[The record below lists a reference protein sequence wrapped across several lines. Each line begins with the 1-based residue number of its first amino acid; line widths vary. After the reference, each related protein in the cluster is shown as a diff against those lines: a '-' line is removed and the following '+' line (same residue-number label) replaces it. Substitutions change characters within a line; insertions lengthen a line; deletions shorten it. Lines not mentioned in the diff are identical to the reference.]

1 MGRSDRELLKT
12 EKKRLKK
19 QKPKRTGAGPFTIW
33 ARFLLVVTPLSLGSL
48 VAASFLTPLFAIER
62 ISVSGNERIETAQ
75 VTKALSELEGRPLTT
90 VSAAELATLLGDIS
104 LIETFTFTAEPPN
117 TLRVKIRERQPLLV
131 LFREGQNW
139 LYDAAG
145 VKIEPTEVLGEHPFL
160 VFQGDPA
167 EDSRYK
173 YAVELLL
180 SLPLETY
187 RDVFS
192 VEVSEQLT
200 SKLTLKERDIT
211 VIWGANDEALLKAEV
226 LDALIANGARLIAKN
241 NGVNALHIACEHGNQ
256 NILKQ
261 LKAITTVA
269 DINQQDRN
277 GNFPLSIAVTTAHC
291 LQRGE

>member
-1 MGRSDRELLKT
+1 LGRSERELLKS

-33 ARFLLVVTPLSLGSL
+33 ARVLLVVTPLALGSL

-62 ISVSGNERIETAQ
+62 ISVSGNERIETSE
-75 VTKALSELEGRPLTT
+75 VTEALGELRGRPLTT
-90 VSAAELATLLGDIS
+90 VSAAELAEMLGEIS

-139 LYDAAG
+139 LFDAAG
-145 VKIEPTEVLGEHPFL
+145 VRIEPTEVLGEHPFL

-180 SLPLETY
+180 SLPIETY
-187 RDVFS
+187 EGVFS

-200 SKLTLKERDIT
+200 SKLTLKERDIS
-211 VIWGANDEALLKAEV
+211 VIWGDNEDALLKAEV
-226 LDALIANGARLIAKN
+226 LDSLIAT
-241 NGVNALHIACEHGNQ
+241 GVE
-256 NILKQ
+256 
-261 LKAITTVA
+261 
-269 DINQQDRN
+269 D
-277 GNFPLSIAVTTAHC
+277 SVTIDVSSPNSPVV
-291 LQRGE
+291 RYSDY

>member
-1 MGRSDRELLKT
+1 MGRSERELLRT

-19 QKPKRTGAGPFTIW
+19 QKPKRSGVGPFTIW
-33 ARFLLVVTPLSLGSL
+33 ARILLVVTPLTLGSL

-62 ISVSGNERIETAQ
+62 ISVSGNERIETSA
-75 VTKALSELEGRPLTT
+75 VTSALSELRGRPLTT
-90 VSAAELATLLGDIS
+90 VSANELAGLLSEIS

-131 LFREGQNW
+131 LFREGENW

-145 VKIEPTEVLGEHPFL
+145 VRIEPTAVLGEHPFL

-167 EDSRYK
+167 EDSRYR

-180 SLPLETY
+180 SLPISTY
-187 RDVFS
+187 ASVFS

-211 VIWGANDEALLKAEV
+211 VIWGDNQDALLKAEV
-226 LDALIANGARLIAKN
+226 LDSLIAT
-241 NGVNALHIACEHGNQ
+241 GVE
-256 NILKQ
+256 
-261 LKAITTVA
+261 
-269 DINQQDRN
+269 D
-277 GNFPLSIAVTTAHC
+277 SVTIDVSSPNSPVV
-291 LQRGE
+291 RYSDY

>member
-1 MGRSDRELLKT
+1 LGRSERELLKT

-33 ARFLLVVTPLSLGSL
+33 ARVLLVVTPLALGSL

-62 ISVSGNERIETAQ
+62 ISVSGNERIETSE
-75 VTKALSELEGRPLTT
+75 VTEALGELRGRPLTT
-90 VSAAELATLLGDIS
+90 VSAAELAEMLGEIS

-145 VKIEPTEVLGEHPFL
+145 VRIESTEVLGEHPFL

-180 SLPLETY
+180 SLPIETY
-187 RDVFS
+187 EGVFS
-192 VEVSEQLT
+192 IEVSEQLT
-200 SKLTLKERDIT
+200 SKLTLKERDIS
-211 VIWGANDEALLKAEV
+211 VIWGDNEDALLKAEV
-226 LDALIANGARLIAKN
+226 LDSLIAT
-241 NGVNALHIACEHGNQ
+241 GVE
-256 NILKQ
+256 
-261 LKAITTVA
+261 
-269 DINQQDRN
+269 D
-277 GNFPLSIAVTTAHC
+277 SVTIDVSSPNSPVV
-291 LQRGE
+291 RYSDY

>member
-1 MGRSDRELLKT
+1 LGRSERELLKS

-33 ARFLLVVTPLSLGSL
+33 ARVLLVVTPLALGSL

-62 ISVSGNERIETAQ
+62 ISVSGNERIETSE
-75 VTKALSELEGRPLTT
+75 VTQALGELRGRPLTT
-90 VSAAELATLLGDIS
+90 VSAAELAEMLGEIS

-139 LYDAAG
+139 LFDAAG
-145 VKIEPTEVLGEHPFL
+145 VRIEPTEVLGEHPFL

-180 SLPLETY
+180 SLPIETY
-187 RDVFS
+187 EGVFS

-200 SKLTLKERDIT
+200 SKLTLKERDIS
-211 VIWGANDEALLKAEV
+211 VIWGDNEDALLKAEV
-226 LDALIANGARLIAKN
+226 LDSLIAT
-241 NGVNALHIACEHGNQ
+241 GVE
-256 NILKQ
+256 
-261 LKAITTVA
+261 
-269 DINQQDRN
+269 D
-277 GNFPLSIAVTTAHC
+277 SVTIDVSSPNSPVV
-291 LQRGE
+291 RYSDY

>member
-1 MGRSDRELLKT
+1 LGRSDRELLKT

-19 QKPKRTGAGPFTIW
+19 QKPKRTSAGPFTIW
-33 ARFLLVVTPLSLGSL
+33 ARILLIVTPLTLGSL

-226 LDALIANGARLIAKN
+226 LDALIANG
-241 NGVNALHIACEHGNQ
+241 VEDQ
-256 NILKQ
+256 
-261 LKAITTVA
+261 
-269 DINQQDRN
+269 
-277 GNFPLSIAVTTAHC
+277 VTIDVSSPNSPVV
-291 LQRGE
+291 RYSDY

>member
-1 MGRSDRELLKT
+1 LGRSERELLKS

-33 ARFLLVVTPLSLGSL
+33 ARVLLVVTPLALGSL

-62 ISVSGNERIETAQ
+62 ISVSGNERIETSE
-75 VTKALSELEGRPLTT
+75 VTQALGELRGRPLTT
-90 VSAAELATLLGDIS
+90 VSAAELAEMLGEIS

-139 LYDAAG
+139 LFDAAG
-145 VKIEPTEVLGEHPFL
+145 VRIEPTEVLGEHPFL

-180 SLPLETY
+180 SLPIETY
-187 RDVFS
+187 EGVFS

-200 SKLTLKERDIT
+200 SKLALKERDIS
-211 VIWGANDEALLKAEV
+211 VIWGDNEDALLKAEV
-226 LDALIANGARLIAKN
+226 LDSLIAT
-241 NGVNALHIACEHGNQ
+241 GVE
-256 NILKQ
+256 
-261 LKAITTVA
+261 
-269 DINQQDRN
+269 D
-277 GNFPLSIAVTTAHC
+277 SVTIDVSSPNSPVV
-291 LQRGE
+291 RYSDY

>member
-1 MGRSDRELLKT
+1 MGRSERELLKN

-33 ARFLLVVTPLSLGSL
+33 ARILLILTPLALGAL

-62 ISVSGNERIETAQ
+62 INVSGNERIETGE
-75 VTKALSELEGRPLTT
+75 VTAALSGLRGRPLTT
-90 VSAAELATLLGDIS
+90 VSADELATLLSDIS

-131 LFREGQNW
+131 LFREGENW

-145 VKIEPTEVLGEHPFL
+145 VKIEPTGVVGEHPFL

-167 EDSRYK
+167 EDARYK

-180 SLPLETY
+180 SLPLTTY
-187 RDVFS
+187 QGIFS

-200 SKLTLKERDIT
+200 SKLTLKERGIT
-211 VIWGANDEALLKAEV
+211 VIWGDNDEALLKAEV
-226 LDALIANGARLIAKN
+226 LDSLIAT
-241 NGVNALHIACEHGNQ
+241 GVE
-256 NILKQ
+256 
-261 LKAITTVA
+261 
-269 DINQQDRN
+269 D
-277 GNFPLSIAVTTAHC
+277 SVTIDVSSPNSPVV
-291 LQRGE
+291 RYSDY

>member
-1 MGRSDRELLKT
+1 LGRSERELLKT

-33 ARFLLVVTPLSLGSL
+33 ARVLLVVTPLALGSL

-62 ISVSGNERIETAQ
+62 ISVSGNERIETSE
-75 VTKALSELEGRPLTT
+75 VTQALGELRGRPLTT
-90 VSAAELATLLGDIS
+90 VSAAELAEMLGEIS

-139 LYDAAG
+139 LFDAAG
-145 VKIEPTEVLGEHPFL
+145 VRIEPTAVLGEHPFL

-180 SLPLETY
+180 SLPIETY
-187 RDVFS
+187 EGVFS

-200 SKLTLKERDIT
+200 SKLTLKERDIS
-211 VIWGANDEALLKAEV
+211 VIWGDNEDALLKAEV
-226 LDALIANGARLIAKN
+226 LDSLIAT
-241 NGVNALHIACEHGNQ
+241 GVE
-256 NILKQ
+256 
-261 LKAITTVA
+261 
-269 DINQQDRN
+269 D
-277 GNFPLSIAVTTAHC
+277 SVTIDVSSPNSPVV
-291 LQRGE
+291 RYSDY